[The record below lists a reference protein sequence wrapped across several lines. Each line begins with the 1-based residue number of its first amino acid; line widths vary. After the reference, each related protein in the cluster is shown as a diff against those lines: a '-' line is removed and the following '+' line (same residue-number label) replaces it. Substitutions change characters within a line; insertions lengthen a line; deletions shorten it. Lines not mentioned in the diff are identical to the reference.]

1 MMAIQKVFAFGL
13 YNLIFYLI
21 YDIIIIENEGEFR
34 KSTQFYGVAQE
45 NFYLIIERVKEEL
58 E

>member
-21 YDIIIIENEGEFR
+21 YDIIIIENE
-34 KSTQFYGVAQE
+34 
-45 NFYLIIERVKEEL
+45 EEV
-58 E
+58 